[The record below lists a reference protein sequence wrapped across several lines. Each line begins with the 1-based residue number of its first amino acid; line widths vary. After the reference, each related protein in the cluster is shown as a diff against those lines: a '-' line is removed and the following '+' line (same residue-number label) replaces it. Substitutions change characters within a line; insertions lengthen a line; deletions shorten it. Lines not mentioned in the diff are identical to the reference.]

1 MMLSGLLVLDKPSGI
16 RSTEC
21 VEICQKILGRGVRVG
36 HAGTLDSPASGILVI
51 LLGEA
56 TRLSRFIMALP
67 KVYEVEIKL
76 GVETTTDD
84 SSGIVLRKS
93 DWEGITCDTIDR
105 MIPSF
110 LGTRLQIPPLVSAV
124 HIDGVRSYQ
133 LAHAGCSFLPK
144 PRPTTITKILRRTG
158 ISFPEGEVGFWI
170 FCHKGTYIRSFARD
184 LGKKLGCGAHVRY
197 LRRLSVG
204 PFTVSGKPV
213 LNSFSKSL
221 TREALLGSLLPI
233 EEALRS
239 FTSYRTSEVEAAA
252 LLHGR
257 SIPFCMLSREH
268 WGVLP
273 SSKGLIVKGPESIS
287 ICEMDMKEG
296 AWVVQPRV
304 NLSRSCV

>member
-36 HAGTLDSPASGILVI
+36 HAGTLDSPASGILVL

-67 KVYEVEIKL
+67 KVYEVVIKL
-76 GVETTTDD
+76 GIETATDD
-84 SSGIVLRKS
+84 FTGAVLRKS
-93 DWEGITCDTIDR
+93 DWEGVTCETIDR

-124 HIDGVRSYQ
+124 HIEGTRSYQ
-133 LAHAGCSFLPK
+133 LAHAGYSLLPK
-144 PRPTTITKILRRTG
+144 PRPATITKILRKTG
-158 ISFPEGEVGFWI
+158 ISFPEGEVGFGI

-184 LGKKLGCGAHVRY
+184 LGKKLGCGAHVRF

-204 PFTVSGKPV
+204 PFAISGKPI
-213 LNSFSKSL
+213 LNSFSKTL
-221 TREALLGSLLPI
+221 TRETLLGSLLTI
-233 EEALRS
+233 EEALVS
-239 FTSYRTSEVEAAA
+239 FTSYRTSEGGANA

-257 SIPFCMLSREH
+257 PIPFCVLSREH

-273 SSKGLIVKGPESIS
+273 SSEGLVVKGPESIS
-287 ICEMDMKEG
+287 VCEVEAKEE